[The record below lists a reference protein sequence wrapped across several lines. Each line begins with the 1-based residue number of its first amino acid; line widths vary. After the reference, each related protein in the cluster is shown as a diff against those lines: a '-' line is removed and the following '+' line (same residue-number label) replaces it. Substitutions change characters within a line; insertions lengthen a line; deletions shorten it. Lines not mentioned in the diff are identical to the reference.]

1 MKKGYYALLALPLA
15 ATMCM
20 AGCGKTSRNAQ
31 ELLTLHTDTLDMHSE
46 YFTDVQDRGTYLYVT
61 YGDDVDVKVC
71 TVATKDSP
79 DLLKRYNF
87 LNTVYSRTLTL
98 AYTYY
103 ADFNGIFYENI
114 KDKKPDA
121 KELTKLYDKLKTFQ
135 RELTSFNTAK
145 ADFQREIDLF
155 GVDSQIVGSSIDKFD
170 YYYNSLIGTTLDFV
184 NYFKDL
190 HVKYFYGEDKTID
203 ASYAQRVYDEGLLAM
218 ANYLYK
224 DYLVSMAK
232 NGTVKLTDMW
242 NTNEKGE
249 LVVKDEMFISEEL
262 DCIVKKSVYN
272 ESKNKIEPS
281 AASVSIDTKILT
293 SLDNGSEEE
302 MKNAKDRIREYDTQL
317 NTFYQYFKLYNK
329 VYKKVDMDKY
339 NNYRFSI
346 NGGYESEE
354 AYLNSLSVVDAA
366 NVRVMLNFDN
376 VTVKNFL
383 KQLSKINAS
392 V

>member
-1 MKKGYYALLALPLA
+1 M
-15 ATMCM
+15 
-20 AGCGKTSRNAQ
+20 
-31 ELLTLHTDTLDMHSE
+31 
-46 YFTDVQDRGTYLYVT
+46 
-61 YGDDVDVKVC
+61 
-71 TVATKDSP
+71 
-79 DLLKRYNF
+79 
-87 LNTVYSRTLTL
+87 
-98 AYTYY
+98 
-103 ADFNGIFYENI
+103 
-114 KDKKPDA
+114 
-121 KELTKLYDKLKTFQ
+121 
-135 RELTSFNTAK
+135 
-145 ADFQREIDLF
+145 
-155 GVDSQIVGSSIDKFD
+155 
-170 YYYNSLIGTTLDFV
+170 IGTTLDFV